1 MIYINFIKVLDALTG
16 AYSYN
21 IEDEAMEL
29 LYLELI
35 DRFNCKDCVWT
46 EEGNIVYGTMVILF
60 GEYGTSPRSGWFTDE
75 TIVRDC
81 VRWLEDQVK
90 ALGGES

>member
-1 MIYINFIKVLDALTG
+1 MTYISCIKVLNGITG

-21 IEDEAMEL
+21 IDDDAMEL

-35 DRFNCKDCVWT
+35 DRFKRKDCVWT

-60 GEYGTSPRSGWFTDE
+60 GEYGTSPRSGWFNDE
-75 TIVRDC
+75 AIVKDC
-81 VRWLEDQVK
+81 VRWLEAEVK
-90 ALGGES
+90 ALGGEA